1 MNPHI
6 FRAYDIRGVADRDLT
21 DDLVRDLGQ
30 AIGTT
35 LVRSG
40 ACTLALGQ
48 DCRLHSPRLH
58 RALLSGLLMTGV
70 EVLDVGIVPSPLLY
84 FAVHH
89 LQVAG
94 GVQITGSHNPPSDN
108 GFKILVGQHPLHGER
123 LLALRALMESRDF
136 VSSHGTVRP
145 VSINDDYRRFA
156 ISRLNLGPRR
166 FPIVVDAGNGTGG
179 PMGVELYTE
188 LGFPVTPLHC
198 EMDGRFPFHH
208 PDPTVPENLIEL
220 AQLVRESGSEVGIA
234 FDGDADRLAVVDSR
248 GRILWGDELLILLA
262 RAILAEQP
270 GATFVCEVKCSR
282 ALLSEIARAGGK
294 TIMWRVGHSEI
305 HDKMHEVGAALAGEM
320 SGHIFFAHR
329 YLGFDDAIY
338 AAGRLLELLSRSEMT
353 LAAHMDTLP
362 RLHNTPEIRRPAP
375 EPSKFEIVSRAAGA
389 LRALPDVEVD
399 LTDGARV
406 HWPDAWALLRASNT
420 QAALT
425 LRFEAESAERLQAV
439 RQLVEDTLAQV
450 TSALQTERNAPR
462 LEFFYDL
469 ACPYSY
475 LAATQLAQ
483 LAARTGANLHFRPMV
498 LGRVQAEEHESAGDS
513 EPRRPSPRLSAAR
526 LRYLQTDLTRWARR
540 LRVPFHFPSRYPTNT
555 IQALR
560 LCVQAQER
568 SEALHQALALRLFR
582 AYWAQD
588 EDLLDQQVLA
598 RALVDVGLSPEDL
611 LAGCTRL
618 EVREALRAQTEAA
631 VERGIF
637 GAPTFIVGDELFYGS
652 DRLDFVEAALQS
664 LSAP

>member
-1 MNPHI
+1 M
-6 FRAYDIRGVADRDLT
+6 
-21 DDLVRDLGQ
+21 
-30 AIGTT
+30 TT
-35 LVRSG
+35 
-40 ACTLALGQ
+40 
-48 DCRLHSPRLH
+48 
-58 RALLSGLLMTGV
+58 
-70 EVLDVGIVPSPLLY
+70 
-84 FAVHH
+84 
-89 LQVAG
+89 
-94 GVQITGSHNPPSDN
+94 
-108 GFKILVGQHPLHGER
+108 
-123 LLALRALMESRDF
+123 
-136 VSSHGTVRP
+136 
-145 VSINDDYRRFA
+145 
-156 ISRLNLGPRR
+156 
-166 FPIVVDAGNGTGG
+166 
-179 PMGVELYTE
+179 
-188 LGFPVTPLHC
+188 
-198 EMDGRFPFHH
+198 
-208 PDPTVPENLIEL
+208 
-220 AQLVRESGSEVGIA
+220 
-234 FDGDADRLAVVDSR
+234 
-248 GRILWGDELLILLA
+248 
-262 RAILAEQP
+262 
-270 GATFVCEVKCSR
+270 VCEVGPSTIRLLDPGTTCPTPPDDTTAEGWRAVLEPLLAGAGDVLLVHPSWWTPGKVAMVTDAVR
-282 ALLSEIARAGGK
+282 GAAATVRAVARAALLHPDQTFVEIGPEFVAIGDGHGITGAETRCAEVDVV
-294 TIMWRVGHSEI
+294 IDRV
-305 HDKMHEVGAALAGEM
+305 V
-320 SGHIFFAHR
+320 
-329 YLGFDDAIY
+329 
-338 AAGRLLELLSRSEMT
+338 GRLADGLV
-353 LAAHMDTLP
+353 HID
-362 RLHNTPEIRRPAP
+362 AP
-375 EPSKFEIVSRAAGA
+375 TGVPGA
-389 LRALPDVEVD
+389 DAL
-399 LTDGARV
+399 GARLARRLRV
-406 HWPDAWALLRASNT
+406 HPARC
-420 QAALT
+420 
-425 LRFEAESAERLQAV
+425 V
-439 RQLVEDTLAQV
+439 LVEDTLAQV